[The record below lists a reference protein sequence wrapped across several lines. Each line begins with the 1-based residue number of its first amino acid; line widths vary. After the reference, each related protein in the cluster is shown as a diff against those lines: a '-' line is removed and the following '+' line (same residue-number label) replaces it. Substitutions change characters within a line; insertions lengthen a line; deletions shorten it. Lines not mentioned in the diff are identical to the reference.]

1 MRAAMS
7 KSTRNLLLLLLVAL
21 LSASAG
27 IYMNSRGRSD
37 LPPADADAA
46 SKLLALQLPDL
57 AGKSQPLSQWKGQV
71 LVVNFWATWCPPC
84 LKEIPEFV
92 AVSEKTASKG
102 VQFVGISIDK
112 ADKVKAFREDAR
124 IPYPLLIAGFET
136 MDLADDFGNRAKGLP
151 FTVILDRDGRLHHV
165 KLGPLSG
172 DQLEEIIESALAKER
187 AA

>member
-1 MRAAMS
+1 MN
-7 KSTRNLLLLLLVAL
+7 KTTRNLLLLVLVGL

-37 LPPADADAA
+37 LPPAEADAA

-57 AGKSQPLSQWKGQV
+57 AGKSQSLSQWKGQV

-92 AVSEKTASKG
+92 AVSEKMAAKG

-112 ADKVKAFREDAR
+112 PDKVKVFREDNGVS
-124 IPYPLLIAGFET
+124 YPLLIAGLET
-136 MDLADDFGNRAKGLP
+136 MDLANDFGNRAKGLP
-151 FTVILDRDGRLHHV
+151 FTVILDREGRLHHV

-172 DQLEEIIESALAKER
+172 DELEDIIQTALEKAR
-187 AA
+187 PAA